1 MNEISIIT
9 PVYNEEK
16 NIVPF
21 IESIIK
27 VMDKINKEYELIFVL
42 DPSKDQSENIIINE
56 IEKNRNIK
64 LIVNSRRFG
73 QPASML
79 AGLENSNGNNIVFID
94 ADLQDPPELIEE
106 MYEFITSGY
115 EAVLAQRTL
124 KKKENFLRNLI
135 SKIGYNIISRISD
148 TNIPKNVGDYRMISR
163 RLANE
168 LIKMHDVDFFLRGL
182 VSFVGFKQ
190 KIIKFERPE
199 RKMGVTKYNPYTG
212 SIKIGLN
219 GIFPIA

>member
-124 KKKENFLRNLI
+124 KKK
-135 SKIGYNIISRISD
+135 KI
-148 TNIPKNVGDYRMISR
+148 
-163 RLANE
+163 
-168 LIKMHDVDFFLRGL
+168 
-182 VSFVGFKQ
+182 FK
-190 KIIKFERPE
+190 E
-199 RKMGVTKYNPYTG
+199 PY
-212 SIKIGLN
+212 
-219 GIFPIA
+219 F